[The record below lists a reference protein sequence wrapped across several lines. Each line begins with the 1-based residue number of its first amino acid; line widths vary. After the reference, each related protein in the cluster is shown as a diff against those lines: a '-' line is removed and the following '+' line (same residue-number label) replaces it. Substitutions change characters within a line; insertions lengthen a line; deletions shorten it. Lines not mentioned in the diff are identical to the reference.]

1 MHYTFKMNFFHTL
14 FFSQISNF
22 NKIVYDLNHIVDQYE
37 INLKDMDAHKIKYY
51 AVLKEL
57 LKNSVDKIHQE
68 LYQYL
73 YGWILA
79 RGELRNGYISIRIEN
94 DDEYTLFEN
103 ITEYLA
109 NTNFYMDHD
118 EFFIF
123 MKRHYFIIKDMSLI
137 KLFENYNANT
147 VYKTKYFCR
156 GYFEGIRGC
165 INVKPNQLDC
175 ILNDSYIKQYFL
187 DYICKYNGLKL
198 NNNKFMWCDMNAL
211 EFICDLYNYDCNI
224 LLPVDHLLQ
233 LKTNIEKIQEAKVF
247 NTNNLPPQFIC
258 NKIDDSAVYPYKT
271 SVSETGFNIH
281 LVQKLGENNDS
292 CIHYYTTKLQI
303 SSDYGYYMEIYGQD
317 LYKHGYML
325 ATGGSMIIDNQMT
338 DEIIVPLYKFNNTS
352 VMSGPLIVKLVPKKL
367 YLSDIIDYK
376 VTTQSDSELK
386 LELESRLEFESDS
399 ELKLELESDS

>member
-1 MHYTFKMNFFHTL
+1 MHNTFKMNFFHTL

-22 NKIVYDLNHIVDQYE
+22 NKIIYDLNHITDQYE
-37 INLKDMDAHKIKYY
+37 INLKDMDAHKMKYN

-57 LKNSVDKIHQE
+57 LKNSVAKIHPE
-68 LYQYL
+68 LYQYM

-94 DDEYTLFEN
+94 DDEYKLFEN
-103 ITEYLA
+103 ITNYVT
-109 NTNFYMDHD
+109 NTNFYMNHD

-123 MKRHYFIIKDMSLI
+123 MKRRYFIIKDMSLI

-175 ILNDSYIKQYFL
+175 ILHNDSYIKQYFW
-187 DYICKYNGLKL
+187 DYICKYDGLIL
-198 NNNKFMWCDMNAL
+198 SDTKFIWCDMNAL
-211 EFICDLYNYDCNI
+211 EFLCELYNYDCNI
-224 LLPVDHLLQ
+224 LLPIDNLLQ

-247 NTNNLPPQFIC
+247 NNDNLPPQFIC

-271 SVSETGFNIH
+271 SVSETGFNVH
-281 LVQKLGENNDS
+281 LVKQVAQCGGDS

-325 ATGGSMIIDNQMT
+325 ATGGPMIIDNKMV
-338 DEIIVPLYKFNNTS
+338 DEIIVPLYKFNTS
-352 VMSGPLIVKLVPKKL
+352 VTSGPLIVKFVPKKL
-367 YLSDIIDYK
+367 YLSDIIDYQ
-376 VTTQSDSELK
+376 VVTQSDSELK
-386 LELESRLEFESDS
+386 LELESRLESR
-399 ELKLELESDS
+399 LESDTDSDSDS